1 VHPIQACQLRGDNAI
16 PVIQKDNGF
25 MNAPA
30 KTLSPFDATAIILGV
45 VIGAGI
51 FKTPSLVAA
60 NSGSESMVMLLWLMG
75 GVISFV
81 GALCYAEL
89 TTTYPDSGGDYHYI
103 HRAFGNRP
111 AFLFAWARMAV
122 IQAGSIAMISFIVG
136 DYASEVFSLGNRS
149 SSWYAALIIL
159 ALTAV
164 NTAGIQ
170 QGKMLQ
176 NVLTSAIVLGLLMI
190 VFSGLALASPPA
202 EAAHASTSFSV
213 PGKAMIFVLL
223 TYGGWNEAAYISA
236 EIRQTERNMT
246 RVLLYSIGTVT
257 LIYLAVNFVFLKGL
271 GLSGTANS
279 DAVAAD
285 LMRKAMGNDG
295 AIFISLLI
303 VTAAL
308 STMNAAII
316 TGARTNYALGR
327 DFSLFAFLGRW
338 HGSANTPV
346 NALLLQSAIA
356 LSLVFLGSMTRSGFS
371 TMVEYTAPVFWFFLL
386 LVGLSIFILRR
397 KDPGRKRPFRVPL
410 YPLTPVLFCAFCI
423 YMFQSSLAYTGIGAL
438 AGVGVLAAG
447 MPVLHL
453 AMKHEK
459 KILTRKGEKL

>member
-1 VHPIQACQLRGDNAI
+1 
-16 PVIQKDNGF
+16 
-25 MNAPA
+25 MNAPSR
-30 KTLSPFDATAIILGV
+30 TLSTFDATAIILGV

-51 FKTPSLVAA
+51 FRTPSLVAA
-60 NSGSESMVMLLWLMG
+60 NSGSESIVMLLWLMG
-75 GVISFV
+75 GVISFI

-89 TTTYPDSGGDYHYI
+89 TTAYPDSGGDYHYI
-103 HRAFGNRP
+103 HRAFGSRP

-136 DYASEVFSLGNRS
+136 DYASEVFRIGSQS
-149 SSWYAALIIL
+149 SSWYAALIIV

-164 NTAGIQ
+164 NTTGIR

-176 NVLTSAIVLGLLMI
+176 NVLTSAIVLGLLMV
-190 VFSGLALASPPA
+190 VFAGLALASPQASGTPA
-202 EAAHASTSFSV
+202 VPSFSV

-236 EIRQTERNMT
+236 EIRHAERNMI
-246 RVLLYSIGTVT
+246 RVLLYSIGTIT
-257 LIYLAVNFVFLKGL
+257 MIYLAVNLVFLKGL

-285 LMRKAMGNDG
+285 LMRRAMGENG
-295 AIFISLLI
+295 AKFISLLI
-303 VTAAL
+303 ITAAL

-327 DFSLFAFLGRW
+327 DFKMFAFLGRW
-338 HGSANTPV
+338 HGHANTPV

-356 LSLVFLGSMTRSGFS
+356 LSLVYLGSMTRSGFS

-386 LVGLSIFILRR
+386 LVGVSLFVLRR
-397 KDPGRKRPFRVPL
+397 KDPLRKRSFRVPL
-410 YPLTPVLFCAFCI
+410 YPVTPLLFCAFCI

-438 AGVGVLAAG
+438 AGVGVLIAG

-459 KILTRKGEKL
+459 KILPGKEKNYET